1 MSIDEQTAVATGAIT
16 TEKQTYRTYIQT
28 SSDKDGKTVVD
39 KIKAQAEAS
48 AKVTDKN
55 DPLFGLATNWAKL
68 EREGWTLLCEN
79 EFVRYNIKSVDGFFA
94 LVTDKDQQN
103 YIIQC
108 GLNYAMNAKANAAMV
123 ALKDGTPEPTPEF
136 DGETI
141 DLRVGVGSEGK
152 YSINEPPSRKSLTD
166 IEKLMKTLG
175 GLNLTQEQKEAMLLQ
190 VAAAFSAQKEA
201 GEETGETE

>member
-1 MSIDEQTAVATGAIT
+1 MSDETNTTAAGAIS

-48 AKVTDKN
+48 AKDTKKDS
-55 DPLFGLATNWAKL
+55 PTYGLATNWAKL
-68 EREGWTLLCEN
+68 ENDGWTLLCEN
-79 EFVRYNIKSVDGFFA
+79 EFVRYNVKSLEGFTS
-94 LVTDKDQQN
+94 LVTDREQQI

-166 IEKLMKTLG
+166 LEKLMKTLD
-175 GLNLTQEQKEAMLLQ
+175 GLNLSQEQKEAMLLQ
-190 VAAAFSAQKEA
+190 VASAFSAAKSEGVEQEA
-201 GEETGETE
+201 GE